1 MCNEGKINMNLKK
14 SKFRLDVI
22 WRYLNQLE
30 KALDRNDR
38 STVDAVLLNA
48 QNELDVLRDETVAAL
63 SEYWD
68 NMSREEA
75 EKEIE
80 EEINACKYFVTL
92 CDKRE
97 TVTKAISWTYN
108 AGFETLS
115 SAENYRDSLQLIV
128 DARNSEPQNPRAL
141 EVIEGNLVL
150 VISHGPAPK
159 LWYEY
164 YKF

>member
-1 MCNEGKINMNLKK
+1 MYLKK
-14 SKFRLDVI
+14 SNFRLDII

-30 KALDRNDR
+30 KALDGNDR
-38 STVDAVLLNA
+38 STVDALLLNA
-48 QNELDVLRDETVAAL
+48 QNELDILKEETDVAL

-97 TVTKAISWTYN
+97 TVTKAMSWIYN
-108 AGFETLS
+108 AG
-115 SAENYRDSLQLIV
+115 V
-128 DARNSEPQNPRAL
+128 DIRASQRRNK
-141 EVIEGNLVL
+141 I
-150 VISHGPAPK
+150 
-159 LWYEY
+159 
-164 YKF
+164 

>member
-1 MCNEGKINMNLKK
+1 MNLKK
-14 SKFRLDVI
+14 SKFRLDI
-22 WRYLNQLE
+22 LWRYLNQLE

-38 STVDAVLLNA
+38 STVDAALLNA
-48 QNELDVLRDETVAAL
+48 QNELDILKEETDVAL
-63 SEYWD
+63 SEFWD

-80 EEINACKYFVTL
+80 EEITACKYFVTL

-97 TVTKAISWTYN
+97 TVTKAMSWIYN

-128 DARNSEPQNPRAL
+128 DARNSEPQDPRAL
-141 EVIEGNLVL
+141 EVIEGELVL
-150 VISHGPAPK
+150 VISRAPAPN
-159 LWYEY
+159 LRYEY
-164 YKF
+164 HKF

>member
-1 MCNEGKINMNLKK
+1 MNLKK
-14 SKFRLDVI
+14 LRFRLDII

-48 QNELDVLRDETVAAL
+48 QKELDILREETGVAL

-68 NMSREEA
+68 NMSGEKA

-97 TVTKAISWTYN
+97 TVTKAISWIYN
-108 AGFETLS
+108 AGFETLL
-115 SAENYRDSLQLIV
+115 SAENYRDSLQSIV
-128 DARNSEPQNPRAL
+128 DARNSEPQDPRAL
-141 EVIEGNLVL
+141 EVIEGELVL
-150 VISHGPAPK
+150 AISHGPAPK